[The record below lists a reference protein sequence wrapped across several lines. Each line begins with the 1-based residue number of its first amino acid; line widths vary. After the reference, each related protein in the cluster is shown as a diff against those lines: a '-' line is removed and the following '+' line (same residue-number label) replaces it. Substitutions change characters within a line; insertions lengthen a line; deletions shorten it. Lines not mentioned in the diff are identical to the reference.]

1 MRCPSEEHPLG
12 DQGHPEKHP
21 VVFPQHRGYGLPTVH
36 LLSLPL
42 PVVGANSV
50 ACISFQFRVTNYPQT
65 QWLEHGLSP
74 CLWLG
79 NSGATAP
86 GASDTGPLV
95 GRHLSGQPELL
106 CRPNAWQGWRT
117 PCPGGSLTGL
127 LAKASVPHHT
137 PPCPAACWPR
147 SMVAGFPQSQTARR
161 KHQSFVTLSWKS
173 HAMLSVRCCAQESV
187 LKPSTREGRQI
198 RHHF

>member
-1 MRCPSEEHPLG
+1 MTVQARGAHQRSNPLG

-21 VVFPQHRGYGLPTVH
+21 AIFPQHRGYGLPTVH
-36 LLSLPL
+36 LLSLPP
-42 PVVGANSV
+42 PVVGASSV

-65 QWLEHGLSP
+65 PWLEHGSSW

-86 GASDTGPLV
+86 GASGSGSLV

-106 CRPNAWQGWRT
+106 CRPNAWRGWRT

-127 LAKASVPHHT
+127 LAESLGPSSHTPMPSCLLAPQHGGRLPPEPEGKEEASVFCDLVLEVPRHAFHHML
-137 PPCPAACWPR
+137 C
-147 SMVAGFPQSQTARR
+147 AG
-161 KHQSFVTLSWKS
+161 
-173 HAMLSVRCCAQESV
+173 
-187 LKPSTREGRQI
+187 I
-198 RHHF
+198 RAETIYTGG